1 MNQLDIHKDILD
13 NLHHYIKIN
22 SIPNIIFN
30 GPSGSGKRR
39 VVHKFINTIFKND
52 AEAINKYVICENCA
66 LGKGINFIRTTLK
79 DFSKITNFNNNIKI
93 IVLYNADKLTIDAQS
108 AMRRLIEL
116 FSKTTRFF
124 IIIENLKLLLQ
135 PMISRFCHIYVPLP
149 IIHHKITN
157 LYDRNSQYNVNTKSN
172 TYLLNQFNKL
182 PKKINIQKIKLFSEN
197 IYNKGYSCNDL
208 NELIYSID
216 IANKYTINYIYKI
229 IKKEIRNEI
238 VLIQWLLILYYF
250 RSKDKL
256 ENIILI

>member
-1 MNQLDIHKDILD
+1 MNQFNIHKDVLD
-13 NLHHYIKIN
+13 NLNHYIDIN

-39 VVHKFINTIFKND
+39 IVHKFINTIFNND
-52 AEAINKYVICENCA
+52 SEAINKYVICENCA

-108 AMRRLIEL
+108 AMRRLIEV

-124 IIIENLKLLLQ
+124 ILIENLKLLLQ
-135 PMISRFCHIYVPLP
+135 PMISRFCHIHISFP
-149 IIHHKITN
+149 IIDNKITN
-157 LYDRNSQYNVNTKSN
+157 LYDVNNLYNRNDNK
-172 TYLLNQFNKL
+172 YLLNQFNRL
-182 PKKINIQKIKLFSEN
+182 PKKINIDRIKQFSKN
-197 IYNKGYSCNDL
+197 IYSKGYSCNDL
-208 NELIYSID
+208 NKLICSTNIQERH
-216 IANKYTINYIYKI
+216 TINYIYNI

-238 VLIQWLLILYYF
+238 VLIQLLLILYYF
-250 RSKDKL
+250 RSNDKL